1 MSRWL
6 ERTETVL
13 LLALWGTVLWFCL
26 KVAFWV
32 LSLLR
37 SGFMA
42 LPFAVPD
49 EPLLEARCERIREK
63 GGEPFR
69 DLQLPEAVL
78 KFRQGVGRLIRSR
91 EDRG

>member
-13 LLALWGTVLWFCL
+13 LLALCGTVLWFCL

-32 LSLLR
+32 LSLLW

-42 LPFAVPD
+42 LV
-49 EPLLEARCERIREK
+49 EALR
-63 GGEPFR
+63 
-69 DLQLPEAVL
+69 
-78 KFRQGVGRLIRSR
+78 
-91 EDRG
+91 

>member
-1 MSRWL
+1 MSHPLGQDGKMNNWL

-13 LLALWGTVLWFCL
+13 LLALWGTVLWLCL

-42 LPFAVPD
+42 LV
-49 EPLLEARCERIREK
+49 EALR
-63 GGEPFR
+63 
-69 DLQLPEAVL
+69 
-78 KFRQGVGRLIRSR
+78 
-91 EDRG
+91 